1 MTDKEKTILDIKE
14 LDISEDMK
22 NILLEMNELYWNYAN
37 WTPDTRGFDY
47 RVAEGVELCMKILKK
62 HAMKTT

>member
-37 WTPDTRGFDY
+37 WTPDTR
-47 RVAEGVELCMKILKK
+47 RS
-62 HAMKTT
+62 